1 MTSTKIVVDKET
13 AYIGTVQT
21 FPHPRVAPT
30 MRMVG
35 GFTRMPV
42 MDKALLV
49 AAWCLIGLAAVCLR
63 LVPFRRLAPFLGVP
77 IGAVAWVPIADNAQI
92 ARAHMVR
99 RAILRAAR
107 IAPFRSDCLPQ
118 ALAAA
123 VLCRTLK
130 VPASIHL
137 GVRLDHSNSPISAHA
152 WVCSGPAAVTG
163 GRSFGTY
170 TAVACFMTPAAR
182 HHYAGS

>member
-1 MTSTKIVVDKET
+1 MIVIDWQLFYPL
-13 AYIGTVQT
+13 AMPPY
-21 FPHPRVAPT
+21 PHSPSAPAL
-30 MRMVG
+30 RMIG

-42 MDKALLV
+42 KDKALLLV
-49 AAWCLIGLAAVCLR
+49 AWCLLGLAAALLR
-63 LVPFRRLAPFLGVP
+63 VLPFRRLAPLLGIP
-77 IGAVAWVPIADNAQI
+77 IGAVAWVPIADKAQI
-92 ARAHMVR
+92 ARARMVR

-123 VLCRTLK
+123 LLCRMLK

-137 GVRLDHSNSPISAHA
+137 GVRLSGERNQMAAHA
-152 WVCSGPAAVTG
+152 WVCSGPEAVTG

-170 TAVACFMTPAAR
+170 TSVACFMCSITC
-182 HHYAGS
+182 